1 MVTARGREKEEK
13 RREREEE
20 ERGRTRA
27 GLEGWCDDS
36 ARGGKKIEEKK
47 DGVEGRLFLQN
58 TIGITFGV
66 ISVSSSYNSLNS
78 FSRVAIRVGATPSCL
93 LAGFTSRRART

>member
-1 MVTARGREKEEK
+1 M
-13 RREREEE
+13 
-20 ERGRTRA
+20 
-27 GLEGWCDDS
+27 
-36 ARGGKKIEEKK
+36 EEKK
-47 DGVEGRLFLQN
+47 DEVEGRLFLQN

-66 ISVSSSYNSLNS
+66 ISVSSSYNRLNS